1 MKMIASS
8 SGHRYLFLKKK
19 MFITLTCRQHLLQ
32 TKHLVQPSQ
41 QPFRVIPTV
50 SFVIDKEI
58 KVTSI

>member
-8 SGHRYLFLKKK
+8 SGHRYIFLKKK
-19 MFITLTCRQHLLQ
+19 MFMALICRQHLLH

-41 QPFRVIPTV
+41 QPFMVIPTV
-50 SFVIDKEI
+50 SFVIDKKI